1 MYLFQTSMPSPESRI
16 PESAPARLLLAPALT
31 FEPGVPEAEFRKIFP
46 QAFRVRAVDLY
57 EAKKKNMGD
66 DRTYWEFLDDFQ
78 YISPTWG
85 PIIIPKGHYTDLAS
99 VPPKLHSVIDD
110 DSPIM
115 LYPSAPHDFLFEV
128 RKPHGT
134 RGWLPLD
141 KQLTLTELNHVLTE
155 AMQICGAGALVRD
168 LVFAAVELANEP
180 IRNQFRH

>member
-1 MYLFQTSMPSPESRI
+1 M
-16 PESAPARLLLAPALT
+16 
-31 FEPGVPEAEFRKIFP
+31 IFNT
-46 QAFRVRAVDLY
+46 L
-57 EAKKKNMGD
+57 
-66 DRTYWEFLDDFQ
+66 
-78 YISPTWG
+78 SPTWG

-134 RGWLPLD
+134 RGWLRLD
-141 KQLTLTELNHVLTE
+141 KQLTLTEVNHVLTE